1 MAGQDLEVEDG
12 EEKVALY
19 NISLRLHEFPCLIMY
34 VTLLYCCSSL
44 ESSCILECPSW
55 LLFYLSL
62 PNGFVLISDIHT
74 NLYIFAAV
82 RQSRDLC
89 YYLHQR
95 HGLLCS
101 PRGRRPATYYV
112 TRKTD
117 DYRKLLFNNSNSETG
132 PISESHLLRFAMPPR
147 KKAAKSS
154 LSLPASPSLSTSAIE
169 GMPSPA
175 TPSSLRQRRSQNT
188 DKEAHGKDNVEFNVR
203 LKKNVSV
210 VTFITLMKSQLTVC
224 RIFRMTG
231 DIMYVVPFKPRKH
244 C

>member
-1 MAGQDLEVEDG
+1 MPILVVVLFIIA
-12 EEKVALY
+12 KW
-19 NISLRLHEFPCLIMY
+19 LRFDIRH
-34 VTLLYCCSSL
+34 
-44 ESSCILECPSW
+44 
-55 LLFYLSL
+55 
-62 PNGFVLISDIHT
+62 IHT
-74 NLYIFAAV
+74 NLFIFAAV

-117 DYRKLLFNNSNSETG
+117 DYRKLLFDNSNSETG
-132 PISESHLLRFAMPPR
+132 LISQSHLLRFAMPPR

-154 LSLPASPSLSTSAIE
+154 PSLPASPSLSTSAIE

-210 VTFITLMKSQLTVC
+210 VTFIT
-224 RIFRMTG
+224 
-231 DIMYVVPFKPRKH
+231 
-244 C
+244 